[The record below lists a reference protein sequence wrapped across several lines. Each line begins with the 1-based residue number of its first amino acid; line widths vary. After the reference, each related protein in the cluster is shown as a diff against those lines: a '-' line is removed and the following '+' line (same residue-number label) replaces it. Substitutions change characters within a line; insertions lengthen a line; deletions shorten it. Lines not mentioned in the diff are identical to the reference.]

1 MDVGIALPKAAI
13 AGIIATVVIFIV
25 LLAWIGGEMHY
36 RGCIAH
42 DELLAKTAPAAARAS
57 GTGLP
62 DGSGCSRWP

>member
-1 MDVGIALPKAAI
+1 MDVGIALPKKAIAAI
-13 AGIIATVVIFIV
+13 VATVVIFIV

-42 DELLAKTAPAAARAS
+42 DELLANTAPRAAKVS
-57 GTGLP
+57 GEGLP